1 MTTVETAPVQTT
13 EKTAEGLV
21 ERLFGAMLAT
31 MDVHAA
37 YLGDRLGYY
46 RVLAEQPVTSSELA
60 ARSGTA
66 ERYAREWLEQQ
77 AVTGIL
83 DTDADVDASERRYTL
98 PAAYVGPL
106 VDAVDADHF
115 APFLQFVVGAVK
127 QTERLVEAFRTGG
140 GVSWAELGTDA
151 RQGQGGANRVLFLG
165 PLGRE
170 YLPSIPDVHAALRA
184 GGRVADLG
192 CGVGWSSI
200 GIALAYPDA
209 TVDGYDVDVPSIDTA
224 RQNAREAGVD
234 DRVRFH
240 AVDAAT
246 VDPSG
251 GYDAVFAFECIHDL
265 SDPVA
270 VLAAMRRLAGDRGT
284 VIVMD
289 ERVAETFTA
298 PGDEVERMM
307 YGYSL
312 MCCLA
317 DGMSHQP
324 SAATGTVMR
333 PSTLRGYAAEA
344 GFADVEV
351 LDIANDFFRFYRL
364 G

>member
-13 EKTAEGLV
+13 EKSAEGLV

-37 YLGDRLGYY
+37 YLGNRLGYY
-46 RVLAEQPVTSSELA
+46 RILAEQPVTSSELA

-83 DTDADVDASERRYTL
+83 DTDADVDAFERRYTL

-151 RQGQGGANRVLFLG
+151 RQGQGGANRALFLG

-170 YLPSIPDVHAALRA
+170 YLPSIPDVNAALRA
-184 GGRVADLG
+184 GGRVADVG

-209 TVDGYDVDVPSIDTA
+209 TVD
-224 RQNAREAGVD
+224 
-234 DRVRFH
+234 
-240 AVDAAT
+240 
-246 VDPSG
+246 